1 MNGAGA
7 AQPSSTPGS
16 FRLDNPPIIEAVLDI
31 DCDLPAGLN
40 LAGLEADARKIF
52 AEQYPKFRT
61 QMLQETK
68 IEQRPNEPPAASM
81 RQALQALQLF
91 TDDSLQLVQVRS
103 NGFSFNRLANPLRP
117 YTSLDEYLPE
127 IRRTWELFLGLVKP
141 LQIRKIGLRYV
152 NRILLPA
159 AGNRVQLDEFL
170 KIGPHLPDEE
180 GMIFA
185 GFIHQHSAVETA
197 TGNRVNT
204 VLMSQPKEDTKLP
217 LIFDIE
223 ALRNVQV
230 EPTDWS
236 AIEAIIASLRL
247 LKNRVFADT
256 LTERCL
262 KLFQRS
268 E

>member
-1 MNGAGA
+1 M
-7 AQPSSTPGS
+7 
-16 FRLDNPPIIEAVLDI
+16 V
-31 DCDLPAGLN
+31 
-40 LAGLEADARKIF
+40 
-52 AEQYPKFRT
+52 
-61 QMLQETK
+61 
-68 IEQRPNEPPAASM
+68 
-81 RQALQALQLF
+81 
-91 TDDSLQLVQVRS
+91 
-103 NGFSFNRLANPLRP
+103 
-117 YTSLDEYLPE
+117 
-127 IRRTWELFLGLVKP
+127 
-141 LQIRKIGLRYV
+141 
-152 NRILLPA
+152 
-159 AGNRVQLDEFL
+159 
-170 KIGPHLPDEE
+170 
-180 GMIFA
+180 FA